1 MNNKKLNADENKDAI
16 LKTAKK
22 RVAFKK
28 HITLY
33 VLINLLL
40 WIVYFIPINKT
51 ILLYTLLFVLLA
63 WTLIIVGHYFYAIK
77 WNKKM
82 IEKEV
87 ETIMKGD
94 D

>member
-1 MNNKKLNADENKDAI
+1 MNNKKFNTDENKDAI

-28 HITLY
+28 HVTLY

-40 WIVYFIPINKT
+40 WIVYFIPINRP
-51 ILLYTLLFVLLA
+51 ILFYTLLFVLLT
-63 WTLIIVGHYFYAIK
+63 WTLIIVGHYFFAIK

-82 IEKEV
+82 IDKEV
-87 ETIMKGD
+87 EIIIKGD